1 MLEHD
6 VLPVIKVHTTRD
18 VEVGVVCQLTDFERS
33 RIKRAFN
40 SFVYYTMFAGSSLL
54 LYVTRVKVSFLHGRK
69 RPLRLTKT

>member
-18 VEVGVVCQLTDFERS
+18 VEVDVVCQLTDFERS
-33 RIKRAFN
+33 RIKRTLN

-54 LYVTRVKVSFLHGRK
+54 LSAT
-69 RPLRLTKT
+69 